1 MIWEP
6 TNKIFLYTIIKIN
19 FFGVTIMENEI
30 KFKEYKIYK
39 RGNAWYLYIDKKLT
53 GKNIRESLKTST
65 QTEAIEFARERF
77 KQIKGEVAANC
88 TFHNSFEANANEFL
102 ATTNNPQH
110 KEYMN
115 RCFIPY
121 FCNKI
126 GQKSKIND
134 IRKLT
139 NLDIIKY
146 VEYRKKIPSKRKNN
160 NTNIPVKPATIVRE
174 NNTLRTFLK
183 WCYEN
188 ERINKPLQLP
198 TIKTKENVFDEAGNP
213 IFDDLSGHR
222 DAFSDNEIKLILTT
236 LLKEIRKTVNRHTQ
250 RRKIL
255 LYYYINIL
263 HQTGIRMCELRTV
276 VWSQFIPEYR
286 EGGLLC
292 DVYSAKQKKKRNIAI
307 SPELSNLLQKLK
319 NKQKNFCKAHNLP
332 FDENTV
338 KIISQCNSNL
348 ELDKFE
354 LKAVNELDNGF
365 RNLLNRCNI
374 KHKNYKVLY
383 SFRHTYITK
392 LVESKTPILNIAKQ
406 CGTGTKMIE
415 EYYDQSS
422 HLQDMALLFI
432 KTPKLDE
439 QL

>member
-1 MIWEP
+1 
-6 TNKIFLYTIIKIN
+6 
-19 FFGVTIMENEI
+19 MENEI

-39 RGNAWYLYIDKKLT
+39 RGNSWYLYLDKNLT
-53 GKNIRESLKTST
+53 GKPIRKSLKTSI
-65 QTEAIEFARERF
+65 QTEAIEFAKEIF
-77 KQIKGEVAANC
+77 KQIKGDTEENRVYS
-88 TFHNSFEANANEFL
+88 NSFQANANEFL
-102 ATTNNPQH
+102 STTKNPQH
-110 KEYMN
+110 REYMN

-121 FCNKI
+121 FSNKI

-134 IRKLT
+134 IKKLT
-139 NLDIIKY
+139 NLDLIKY
-146 VEYRKKIPSKRKNN
+146 VDYRRKIPSKRKNN
-160 NTNIPVKPATIVRE
+160 NTGMPVKPATIIRE
-174 NNTLRTFLK
+174 NNTLRTFFK

-188 ERINKPLQLP
+188 ERINKPLKLP
-198 TIKTKENVFDEAGNP
+198 TIKCKENVFDENGKP

-222 DAFSDNEIKLILTT
+222 DAFSDDEIKLILNT
-236 LLKEIRKTVNRHTQ
+236 LLREIRKEVNRHTQ

-263 HQTGIRMCELRTV
+263 HQTGIRMCELRNV
-276 VWSQFIPEYR
+276 VWAQFVPEYR
-286 EGGLLC
+286 EGGLLR
-292 DVYSAKQKKKRNIAI
+292 DVYSGKQKKKRSIAI
-307 SPELSNLLQKLK
+307 SPELSNLLLKLK

-348 ELDKFE
+348 ELNKYE
-354 LKAVNELDNGF
+354 LVAVKELDNGF
-365 RNLLNRCNI
+365 RRLLGRCNI
-374 KHKNYKVLY
+374 KHKNNKVLY
-383 SFRHTYITK
+383 SFRHSYITA
-392 LVESKTPILNIAKQ
+392 LVENKTPILNIAKQ

-439 QL
+439 K